1 MFDRP
6 REHAFHNFFEA
17 HHGELAR
24 MASLITGDSSVA
36 DDLAADALAE
46 IWRYWDRV
54 AAADDSLAYARGVL
68 VNIAR
73 SWNRRHGL
81 EEHGNRLLGLFRR
94 EDRTAE
100 ADVPAALDVRAALA
114 RLPYRRRACVVL
126 RYAFDLS
133 EREVA
138 NVLGISV
145 GTVKSQT
152 SRGAAQLAA
161 LIAESGGGTPRIKDS
176 ADPRAALA
184 RTAAGGR
191 RGAAG
196 GVR

>member
-1 MFDRP
+1 MEGVFDRP

-54 AAADDSLAYARGVL
+54 RAADDPLAYARGVL
-68 VNIAR
+68 VNVAR
-73 SWNRRHGL
+73 SWNRRNGL
-81 EEHGNRLLGLFRR
+81 EEHSARLLGLFRR
-94 EDRTAE
+94 DERTAE

-126 RYAFDLS
+126 RYAFDVS

-138 NVLGISV
+138 DILGISV

-161 LIAESGGGTPRIKDS
+161 LIAATDGSV
-176 ADPRAALA
+176 DPRAALV
-184 RTAAGGR
+184 RSVAGGR
-191 RGAAG
+191 RGATG
-196 GVR
+196 GAR

>member
-1 MFDRP
+1 MSDRP
-6 REHAFHNFFEA
+6 REHAFHLFFET
-17 HHGELAR
+17 HHVELAR
-24 MASLITGDSSVA
+24 MASLITGDSGVA

-54 AAADDSLAYARGVL
+54 TAAPDPLAYARGVL

-73 SWNRRHGL
+73 NWNRRHGL
-81 EEHGNRLLGLFRR
+81 EERGARLASLFRR
-94 EDRTAE
+94 EHTTTD
-100 ADVPAALDVRAALA
+100 ADVSSALDVRAALR

-138 NVLGISV
+138 DVLGISV

-152 SRGAAQLAA
+152 SRGAAQLAGF
-161 LIAESGGGTPRIKDS
+161 LAESS
-176 ADPRAALA
+176 AQSDPRVALA
-184 RTAAGGR
+184 PNRAGGLR
-191 RGAAG
+191 
-196 GVR
+196 

>member
-24 MASLITGDSSVA
+24 MASLITGNSDVA

-54 AAADDSLAYARGVL
+54 TAADDPLAYARGVL
-68 VNIAR
+68 VNVAR

-81 EEHGNRLLGLFRR
+81 EEHGARLLNLFHR

-100 ADVPAALDVRAALA
+100 TDVPAALDVRAALA

-138 NVLGISV
+138 DVLGISV

-161 LIAESGGGTPRIKDS
+161 LIAGSTGAGGAGSLPRD
-176 ADPRAALA
+176 ARAALV
-184 RTAAGGR
+184 RSGTGGR
-191 RGAAG
+191 RSTAG
-196 GVR
+196 DAR

>member
-1 MFDRP
+1 
-6 REHAFHNFFEA
+6 
-17 HHGELAR
+17 
-24 MASLITGDSSVA
+24 MAALITGDSGVA

-54 AAADDSLAYARGVL
+54 TAADDPLAYARGIL
-68 VNIAR
+68 VNVAR
-73 SWNRRHGL
+73 NWNRRNGL
-81 EEHGNRLLGLFRR
+81 EEHGTRLLGLFRR
-94 EDRTAE
+94 EDRTTE
-100 ADVPAALDVRAALA
+100 ADVPAALDVRSALA

-138 NVLGISV
+138 DALDISV

-161 LIAESGGGTPRIKDS
+161 LIAGP

-184 RTAAGGR
+184 RSGAGGR
-191 RGAAG
+191 RGAVG
-196 GVR
+196 GQR